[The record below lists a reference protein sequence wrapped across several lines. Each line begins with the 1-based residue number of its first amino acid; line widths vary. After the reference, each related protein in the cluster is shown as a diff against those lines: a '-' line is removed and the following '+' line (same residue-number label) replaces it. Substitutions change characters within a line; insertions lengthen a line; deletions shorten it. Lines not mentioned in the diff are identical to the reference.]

1 MLNILFIGEAN
12 GKIGRQAVKK
22 ILPELKKQLK
32 PDLVIINA
40 DNLAHGNGIS
50 EDTIKEMLE
59 AGVDAFTGGDH
70 SFGNAGSLNLYDS
83 NLPAQADWPLL
94 RPANYSKEAPGRGHL
109 VIEKNGH
116 KILLISLIGQVFM
129 PMNYN
134 NPFIEADKILSNL
147 ANNNLS
153 AIIVDIHAEAT
164 SEKIALSHFLNGRVS
179 ALLGSHTHVAT
190 ADAQISQAG
199 TAFITDVGMTGLAG
213 GILGLEKDGIIK
225 TFLTQIKQ
233 PHVIPDNGQA
243 IFNAVAIAINPK
255 TAKAQ
260 SIKPITKYIYITD
273 VIASD

>member
-12 GKIGRQAVKK
+12 GKIGREAVKK
-22 ILPELKKQLK
+22 VLPKLKKELK
-32 PDLVIINA
+32 PDLVITNA

-50 EDTIKEMLE
+50 EDTIKEMFE

-70 SFGNAGSLNLYDS
+70 SFGNTGSLNLYDS
-83 NLPAQADWPLL
+83 DWPLL
-94 RPANYSKEAPGRGHL
+94 RPANYSAQAPGRGYL

-116 KILLISLIGQVFM
+116 KILLISLIGQIFM

-134 NPFIEADKILSNL
+134 NPFIEADKILSNF

-164 SEKIALSHFLNGRVS
+164 SEKIALSHFLNGRIS

-190 ADAQISQAG
+190 ADAQISQSG

-233 PHVIPDNGQA
+233 PHVISEKGQA
-243 IFNAVAIAINPK
+243 IFNAVFLRIEPGDKK
-255 TAKAQ
+255 TI
-260 SIKPITKYIYITD
+260 SIQPITKYINIK
-273 VIASD
+273 